1 MKEIQGKSILVRV
14 SASFELFAMERQK
27 LESLSSDV
35 FKRRTS
41 SEVRDS
47 EGSSY
52 QESTVVQAVGQELT
66 TRQPQCSNELCLF
79 ISTWS
84 FENRVA

>member
-14 SASFELFAMERQK
+14 SARFELFAKERQK
-27 LESLSSDV
+27 LESLSNDI

-41 SEVRDS
+41 TKVRVS

-52 QESTVVQAVGQELT
+52 RESTVVQAVRQELT
-66 TRQPQCSNELCLF
+66 TRQPVMNYVTL
-79 ISTWS
+79 W
-84 FENRVA
+84 